1 MKHLLTLL
9 AIALVCFSCGGSSPE
24 EKAAEAAKGY
34 YDRLA
39 AGFPEDFL
47 EGRAVVD
54 SLPADYCEQLVA
66 VYRKYMADVEVK
78 HGGIS
83 EVRISPQVGR
93 RDSTLQLTYAF
104 LLLCFADSTQEEIV
118 VPMVEKDGE
127 WYMK

>member
-9 AIALVCFSCGGSSPE
+9 AVVLACFACKGPSPE

-47 EGRAVVD
+47 EGRAAVD
-54 SLPADYCEQLVA
+54 SLPADYCEQLVVA
-66 VYRKYMADVEVK
+66 YRKYMADIEEK

-83 EVRISPQVGR
+83 EVRISPNVGR

>member
-9 AIALVCFSCGGSSPE
+9 AIVLACSACGGPSPE

-47 EGRAVVD
+47 EGRATVD
-54 SLPADYCEQLVA
+54 SLPTDYCEQMVA
-66 VYRKYMADVEVK
+66 VYRKYMADVEEK

-83 EVRISPQVGR
+83 EVRISPNVGR
-93 RDSTLQLTYAF
+93 RDTTLQLTYAF